1 MRAIDIINLMEEWA
15 PRDLVEEWDNTGFQ
29 IGNSER
35 QVEKILL
42 ALDLDREVFKRAKD
56 IKAQMII
63 THHPLIFNP
72 LSSITRLN
80 YKEKLIYDIIKEDIV
95 VYSAHTNL
103 DLAKGGV
110 NDRLAEIL
118 GIQNPRPLSPV
129 CEDFGYGRV
138 GQVEKMS
145 LEEYLNI
152 VKRELDTEYLIVYG
166 NINKNIERVAV
177 CGGSGSDFIKDASKA
192 DADIYITG
200 DIKYHDAQFGNE
212 LGLILVDA
220 GHFHTEKTIL
230 PVIKKYIE
238 RSLKEN
244 LEIEIY
250 NQSSPPYTVF

>member
-1 MRAIDIINLMEEWA
+1 
-15 PRDLVEEWDNTGFQ
+15 
-29 IGNSER
+29 
-35 QVEKILL
+35 
-42 ALDLDREVFKRAKD
+42 
-56 IKAQMII
+56 
-63 THHPLIFNP
+63 
-72 LSSITRLN
+72 
-80 YKEKLIYDIIKEDIV
+80 
-95 VYSAHTNL
+95 
-103 DLAKGGV
+103 
-110 NDRLAEIL
+110 
-118 GIQNPRPLSPV
+118 
-129 CEDFGYGRV
+129 
-138 GQVEKMS
+138 MS